1 MSSAAHSL
9 AEQQNQLLAQLC
21 AKQLTKPS
29 RGMQAYRANAH
40 ASAERALLAA
50 YPVMQQLLGA
60 DSFAQLAR
68 ALWHAHPP
76 ERGDLAQWG
85 HALASFVAGA
95 PQLVATPYL
104 PDVARLEWALH
115 TCGNAA
121 DSTLD
126 TASFNLL
133 TQHDP
138 SALRLCLPS
147 GTQLLA
153 SRYPVVTVLQAH
165 TGQAALSDAAQLLRQ
180 GKPQTALV
188 WREGLVPRLR
198 EVQANERDLLQAL
211 VAGQTLG
218 QALDA
223 MSPELDF
230 STWLA
235 TQVRGGFLLGV
246 ETIPSSS

>member
-1 MSSAAHSL
+1 MSSAAYSL

-50 YPVMQQLLGA
+50 YPVMQQLLGV

-85 HALASFVAGA
+85 HALASFAAGS
-95 PQLVATPYL
+95 PQLVTTPYL

-115 TCGNAA
+115 TCANAA
-121 DSTLD
+121 DCTLD
-126 TASFNLL
+126 AASFNLL

-138 SALRLCLPS
+138 GTVHLRLAP

-153 SRYPVVTVLQAH
+153 SRYPVVTLLQAH
-165 TGQAALSDAAQLLRQ
+165 TGQAALGDAAQLLRQ

-198 EVQANERDLLQAL
+198 QVQADEQGLLQAL
-211 VAGQTLG
+211 VAGQALG

-223 MSPELDF
+223 MSPSLDF
-230 STWLA
+230 SAWLA
-235 TQVRGGFLLGV
+235 VQVQSGLLLGV
-246 ETIPSSS
+246 QKIY

>member
-1 MSSAAHSL
+1 MSSTVDNL

-85 HALASFVAGA
+85 QALASYVAGS
-95 PQLVATPYL
+95 PQLLGTPYL

-115 TCGNAA
+115 TCATAA
-121 DSTLD
+121 DSALD
-126 TASFNLL
+126 ATSFNLL

-138 SALRLCLPS
+138 SALHLHLAP

-153 SRYPVVTVLQAH
+153 SSYPVVTLLQAH
-165 TGQAALSDAAQLLRQ
+165 TGQAALGDAAKLLRQ
-180 GKPQTALV
+180 GQPQTALV
-188 WREGLVPRLR
+188 WREGLVPRMR
-198 EVQANERDLLQAL
+198 PVQADERDLLQAL

-218 QALDA
+218 QALEV
-223 MSPELDF
+223 MSPSLDF
-230 STWLA
+230 SAWLA
-235 TQVRGGFLLGV
+235 AQVQSGLLLGAQHI
-246 ETIPSSS
+246 TR